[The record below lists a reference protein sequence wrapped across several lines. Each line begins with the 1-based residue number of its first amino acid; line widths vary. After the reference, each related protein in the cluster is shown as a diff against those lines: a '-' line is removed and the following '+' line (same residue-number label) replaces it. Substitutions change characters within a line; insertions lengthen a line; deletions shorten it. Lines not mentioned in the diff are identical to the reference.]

1 MSLEKQKSFEMYSDE
16 EKAILKEREK
26 LRQEYPNQER
36 FGEEFMYDAVWASRA
51 STRIVATMYRKFA
64 LGKINKRNKVCGNH
78 SEYIK
83 KLARTEVNFSG
94 GALAT
99 MKEAY
104 FYQMVA
110 TICSMDMAVYRRD
123 NLYLTKAESMH
134 GMIDKIQ
141 GSNSI
146 FIRILF
152 ALIVYVWCHIEMLIV
167 PKEIG
172 KADTYNAS
180 NEKIRVSIEATDR
193 ERLKTVIG
201 GWKGTIVALVITNFV
216 GPFIESILI
225 KNGVNDAIWHL
236 GLSLVVG
243 YVIMQ
248 PIRILINI
256 GLKKYAEKLETM
268 ITK

>member
-1 MSLEKQKSFEMYSDE
+1 MSLENQKSFEMYSEE
-16 EKAILKEREK
+16 EKIINEERRRK
-26 LRQEYPNQER
+26 LEEYPNSER

-51 STRIVATMYRKFA
+51 STRIVSAMYRKFA

-83 KLARTEVNFSG
+83 KLAQTEVNFSG

-123 NLYLTKAESMH
+123 NLYLKKSESMH

-152 ALIVYVWCHIEMLIV
+152 ALIIYVWCHIEMLIV

-180 NEKIRVSIEATDR
+180 VEKIKVSIEATER

-201 GWKGTIVALVITNFV
+201 GWKGTIVALVITNFI